1 MEKAIVNEFL
11 IEALNKQYGE
21 AIAEEVIEGYKCK
34 RYTTLR
40 INTLKCKASDVLKEL
55 DDLGIVYE
63 QNKLFVDALIIKN
76 RTSKE
81 MLELNLCKEGK
92 IYLQSLSSQLPAL
105 LLAPSESCDIL
116 DMCASPGSKTTY
128 LAQLVNN
135 NAFITACEIDKIR
148 MERLKSNVAKLGV
161 TCVNF
166 MCTDSRKL
174 DDFFR
179 FDQILLDAPC
189 SGSGTL
195 SIYDKSMS
203 KFSKTLVYNSSK
215 LQFELL
221 KKALT
226 ILKPGH
232 EMIYSTCSILDIEN
246 EEVLNKILKICKC
259 EIIKFSDEVSKYL
272 PLLPTK
278 IEGTLCIKPNE
289 YFEGFYVAKIRK
301 INK

>member
-1 MEKAIVNEFL
+1 MDNIVINDFL
-11 IEALNKQYGE
+11 IEALTKQYGQALTLE
-21 AIAEEVIEGYKCK
+21 IIEGYKCK
-34 RYTTLR
+34 RYTTIR
-40 INTLKCKASDVLKEL
+40 VNTLKTTVLDVINEFNK
-55 DDLGIVYE
+55 LGIEYE
-63 QNKLFVDALIIKN
+63 QNDLFSHALIIKN
-76 RTSKE
+76 KTSKE
-81 MLELNLCKEGK
+81 MLELDLCKEGK
-92 IYLQSLSSQLPAL
+92 IYLQSLSSQLPAIL
-105 LLAPSESCDIL
+105 LEPKESCDIL

-135 NAFITACEIDKIR
+135 NSFITACEIDKIR
-148 MERLKSNVAKLGV
+148 MERLKSNVLKLGV
-161 TCVNF
+161 SCVNF
-166 MCTDSRKL
+166 MTVDSRKL

-203 KFSKTLVYNSSK
+203 KFSKALVYNSSK

-226 ILKPGH
+226 ILKPSQ

-246 EEVLNKILKICKC
+246 EEVLNKILKVFKC
-259 EIIKFSDEVSKYL
+259 EIIPFDEKIKKNLS
-272 PLLPTK
+272 LLPSK
-278 IEGTLCIKPNE
+278 VEGTLCIKPNC
-289 YFEGFYVAKIRK
+289 YFEGFFVAKIKK

>member
-1 MEKAIVNEFL
+1 MENMGLNEFL
-11 IEALNKQYGE
+11 IEHLNKQYGKTL
-21 AIAEEVIEGYKCK
+21 AEEIVEGYKCQ

-40 INTLKCKASDVLKEL
+40 INTLLTTKMEVLSVL
-55 DDLGIVYE
+55 DSLDIKYE
-63 QNKLFVDALIIKN
+63 EVPLFHHALVILNKN
-76 RTSKE
+76 SKE
-81 MLELNLCKEGK
+81 MLELEICKSGK

-105 LLAPSESCDIL
+105 LLYPKEKCDIL

-148 MERLKSNVAKLGV
+148 MERLKFNVNKLGA

-166 MCTDSRKL
+166 ICTDSRKL
-174 DDFFR
+174 DDYFR

-195 SIYDKSMS
+195 SVHDKSMM
-203 KFSKTLVYNSSK
+203 KFSKALVYNSSK
-215 LQFELL
+215 LQTELL

-226 ILKPGH
+226 ILKPGQ

-246 EEVLNKILKICKC
+246 ENVVNNVLKSMKC
-259 EIIKFSDEVSKYL
+259 SVIPFSEDVKNLL
-272 PLLPTK
+272 PLLPTT
-278 IEGTLCIKPNE
+278 IEGSLCIKPNQ
-289 YFEGFYVAKIRK
+289 YFEGFYVVKLK
-301 INK
+301 KT

>member
-1 MEKAIVNEFL
+1 MENMGLNEFL
-11 IEALNKQYGE
+11 IEHLNKQYGKTL
-21 AIAEEVIEGYKCK
+21 AEEIVEGYKCQ

-40 INTLKCKASDVLKEL
+40 INTLLTSKIEVLSVL
-55 DDLGIVYE
+55 DSLDIKYE
-63 QNKLFVDALIIKN
+63 EVPLFNDALVILNKN
-76 RTSKE
+76 SKE
-81 MLELNLCKEGK
+81 MLELELCKSGK

-105 LLAPSESCDIL
+105 LLYPKEKCDIL

-148 MERLKSNVAKLGV
+148 MERLKFNVNKLGA

-166 MCTDSRKL
+166 ICTDSRKL
-174 DDFFR
+174 DDYFR

-195 SIYDKSMS
+195 SVHDKSMM
-203 KFSKTLVYNSSK
+203 KFSKALVYNSSK
-215 LQFELL
+215 LQTELL

-226 ILKPGH
+226 ILKPGQ

-246 EEVLNKILKICKC
+246 ENVVNNVLKSMKC
-259 EIIKFSDEVSKYL
+259 SVIPFSEDVRNLL
-272 PLLPTK
+272 PLLPTT
-278 IEGTLCIKPNE
+278 IEGSLCIKPNQ
-289 YFEGFYVAKIRK
+289 YFEGFYVVKLKKA
-301 INK
+301 

>member
-1 MEKAIVNEFL
+1 MDNVIINDFL
-11 IEALNKQYGE
+11 IEALTKQYGQALALE
-21 AIAEEVIEGYKCK
+21 IAEGYKCK
-34 RYTTLR
+34 RYTTIR
-40 INTLKCKASDVLKEL
+40 INTLKTSILEVTNEFNK
-55 DDLGIVYE
+55 LGIEYE
-63 QNKLFVDALIIKN
+63 QNALFTHALIIKN
-76 RTSKE
+76 KTSKE
-81 MLELNLCKEGK
+81 MLELDLCKKGK
-92 IYLQSLSSQLPAL
+92 IYLQSLSSQLPAIL
-105 LLAPSESCDIL
+105 LEPKESCDIL

-135 NAFITACEIDKIR
+135 NSFITACEIDKIR
-148 MERLKSNVAKLGV
+148 MEILNANVNNLGV
-161 TCVNF
+161 SCVNF
-166 MCTDSRKL
+166 MTVDSRKL

-203 KFSKTLVYNSSK
+203 KFSKALVFNSSK

-259 EIIKFSDEVSKYL
+259 EIIPFNESIKKNLS
-272 PLLPTK
+272 LLPSRV
-278 IEGTLCIKPNE
+278 EGALCIKPDC
-289 YFEGFYVAKIRK
+289 YFEGFFVAKIKK

>member
-1 MEKAIVNEFL
+1 MNNTLINEFL
-11 IEALNKQYGE
+11 VEALDKQYGG
-21 AIAEEVIEGYKCK
+21 AIKEEIIEGYKCI
-34 RYTTLR
+34 RYTTIR
-40 INTLKCKASDVLKEL
+40 INTLKTNKEEVIEEFNT
-55 DDLGIVYE
+55 LGILYE
-63 QNKLFVDALIIKN
+63 ETPLFVDALIIKN
-76 RTSKE
+76 KNNKE
-81 MLELNLCKEGK
+81 MLDLNLCKEGK

-105 LLAPSESCDIL
+105 LLNPKEFCDIL

-128 LAQLVNN
+128 IAQLVNN
-135 NAFITACEIDKIR
+135 NSFITACEIDKIR
-148 MERLKSNVAKLGV
+148 MERLKSNVSKLGA

-166 MCTDSRKL
+166 MCVDSRKL
-174 DDFFR
+174 DDYFR

-203 KFSKTLVYNSSK
+203 KFSKALVFNSSK

-226 ILKPGH
+226 ILKPGC

-246 EEVLNKILKICKC
+246 EEVVNKILKLNNCIVVP
-259 EIIKFSDEVSKYL
+259 FDEEVKKHL

-278 IEGTLCIKPNE
+278 IDGTLCIKPNE
-289 YFEGFYVAKIRK
+289 YFEGFYVAKIKK

>member
-1 MEKAIVNEFL
+1 MENMGLNEFL
-11 IEALNKQYGE
+11 IEHLNKQYGKTL
-21 AIAEEVIEGYKCK
+21 AEEIVEGYKCQ

-40 INTLKCKASDVLKEL
+40 INTLLTTKMEVLSVL
-55 DDLGIVYE
+55 DSLDIKYE
-63 QNKLFVDALIIKN
+63 EVPLFHDALVILNKN
-76 RTSKE
+76 SKE
-81 MLELNLCKEGK
+81 MLELEICKSGK

-105 LLAPSESCDIL
+105 LLYPKEKCDIL

-148 MERLKSNVAKLGV
+148 MERLKFNVNKVGA

-166 MCTDSRKL
+166 ICTDSRKL
-174 DDFFR
+174 DDYFR

-195 SIYDKSMS
+195 SVHDKSMM
-203 KFSKTLVYNSSK
+203 KFSKALVYNSSK
-215 LQFELL
+215 LQTELL

-226 ILKPGH
+226 ILKPGQ

-246 EEVLNKILKICKC
+246 ENVVNNVLKSMKC
-259 EIIKFSDEVSKYL
+259 SVIPFSEDVRNLL
-272 PLLPTK
+272 PLLPTT
-278 IEGTLCIKPNE
+278 IEGSLCIKPNQ
-289 YFEGFYVAKIRK
+289 YFEGFYVVKLKKA
-301 INK
+301 

>member
-1 MEKAIVNEFL
+1 MDNIVINSFL
-11 IEALNKQYGE
+11 IEALTKQYGQALTLE
-21 AIAEEVIEGYKCK
+21 IIEGYKCK
-34 RYTTLR
+34 RYTTIR
-40 INTLKCKASDVLKEL
+40 VNTLKTNVLDVINEFNK
-55 DDLGIVYE
+55 LGIEYE
-63 QNKLFVDALIIKN
+63 QNDLFSHALIIKN
-76 RTSKE
+76 KTSKE
-81 MLELNLCKEGK
+81 MLELDLCKEGK
-92 IYLQSLSSQLPAL
+92 IYLQSLSSQLPAIL
-105 LLAPSESCDIL
+105 LEPKESCDIL

-135 NAFITACEIDKIR
+135 NSFITACEIDKIR
-148 MERLKSNVAKLGV
+148 MERLKSNVLKLGV
-161 TCVNF
+161 SCVNF
-166 MCTDSRKL
+166 MTVDSRKL

-203 KFSKTLVYNSSK
+203 KFSKALVYNSSK

-226 ILKPGH
+226 ILKPNQ

-246 EEVLNKILKICKC
+246 EEVLNKILKVCKC
-259 EIIKFSDEVSKYL
+259 EIIPFDEKIKENLS
-272 PLLPTK
+272 LLPSK
-278 IEGTLCIKPNE
+278 VEGTLCIKPNC
-289 YFEGFYVAKIRK
+289 YFEGFFVAKIKK

>member
-1 MEKAIVNEFL
+1 MENIVINEFL
-11 IEALNKQYGE
+11 IESLNKQYGS
-21 AIAEEVIEGYKCK
+21 ALTEEILKGYKCK
-34 RYTTLR
+34 RYTTIR
-40 INTLKCKASDVLKEL
+40 INTLKTLKEEVLKEL
-55 DDLGIVYE
+55 DELGILYE
-63 QNKLFVDALIIKN
+63 QNELFCDALIIKN
-76 RTSKE
+76 KTSKE
-81 MLELNLCKEGK
+81 MLELELCKMGK

-105 LLAPSESCDIL
+105 LLNPKESCDIL

-135 NAFITACEIDKIR
+135 NSFITACEIDKIR
-148 MERLKSNVAKLGV
+148 MERLKSNVTKLGA

-166 MCTDSRKL
+166 LCTDSRRL

-195 SIYDKSMS
+195 SIYDKSMT
-203 KFSKTLVYNSSK
+203 KFSKALVYNSSK

-226 ILKPGH
+226 ILKPGS

-246 EEVLNKILKICKC
+246 EEVLNKILKVSKC
-259 EIIKFSDEVSKYL
+259 EIIPFDLDIKKHL
-272 PLLPTK
+272 HLLPTK
-278 IEGTLCIKPNE
+278 IDGTLCIKPDT
-289 YFEGFYVAKIRK
+289 YFEGFFVAKIRK
-301 INK
+301 LNK

>member
-1 MEKAIVNEFL
+1 MIKSLLRRDDNC
-11 IEALNKQYGE
+11 IEILK
-21 AIAEEVIEGYKCK
+21 GYKCK
-34 RYTTLR
+34 RYTTIR
-40 INTLKCKASDVLKEL
+40 INTLKTLKEEVLKEL
-55 DDLGIVYE
+55 DELGILYE
-63 QNKLFVDALIIKN
+63 QNELFCDALIIKN
-76 RTSKE
+76 KTSKE
-81 MLELNLCKEGK
+81 MLELELCKMGK

-105 LLAPSESCDIL
+105 LLNPKESCDIL

-135 NAFITACEIDKIR
+135 NSFITACEIDKIR
-148 MERLKSNVAKLGV
+148 MERLKSNVAKLGA

-166 MCTDSRKL
+166 LCTDSRRL

-195 SIYDKSMS
+195 SIYDKSMT
-203 KFSKTLVYNSSK
+203 KFSKALVYNSSK

-226 ILKPGH
+226 ILKPGS

-246 EEVLNKILKICKC
+246 EEVLNKILKVSKC
-259 EIIKFSDEVSKYL
+259 EIIPFDLDIKKHL
-272 PLLPTK
+272 HLLPTK
-278 IEGTLCIKPNE
+278 IDGTLCIKPDT
-289 YFEGFYVAKIRK
+289 YFEGFFVAKIRK
-301 INK
+301 LNK

>member
-1 MEKAIVNEFL
+1 MENIVINEFL
-11 IEALNKQYGE
+11 IESLNKQYGSTLT
-21 AIAEEVIEGYKCK
+21 EEIIEGYKCK
-34 RYTTLR
+34 RYTTIR
-40 INTLKCKASDVLKEL
+40 INTLKTLKEEVLKEL
-55 DDLGIVYE
+55 DELGILYE
-63 QNKLFVDALIIKN
+63 QNELFCDALIIKN
-76 RTSKE
+76 KTSKE
-81 MLELNLCKEGK
+81 MLELELCKMGK

-105 LLAPSESCDIL
+105 LLNPKESCDIL

-135 NAFITACEIDKIR
+135 NSFITACEIDKIR
-148 MERLKSNVAKLGV
+148 MERLKSNVAKLGA

-166 MCTDSRKL
+166 LCTDSRRL

-195 SIYDKSMS
+195 SIYDKSMT
-203 KFSKTLVYNSSK
+203 KFSKALVYNSSK

-226 ILKPGH
+226 ILKPGS

-246 EEVLNKILKICKC
+246 EEVLNKILKVSKC
-259 EIIKFSDEVSKYL
+259 EIIPFDEDIKKYL
-272 PLLPTK
+272 HLLPTK
-278 IEGTLCIKPNE
+278 IDGTLCIKPDT
-289 YFEGFYVAKIRK
+289 YFEGFFVAKIRK
-301 INK
+301 LNK

>member
-1 MEKAIVNEFL
+1 MDNIVINDFL
-11 IEALNKQYGE
+11 IEALTKQYGQALTLE
-21 AIAEEVIEGYKCK
+21 IIEGYKCK
-34 RYTTLR
+34 RYTTIR
-40 INTLKCKASDVLKEL
+40 VNTLKTTVLDVINEFDK
-55 DDLGIVYE
+55 LGIEYE
-63 QNKLFVDALIIKN
+63 QNDLFSHALIIKN
-76 RTSKE
+76 KTSKE
-81 MLELNLCKEGK
+81 MLELDLCKEGK
-92 IYLQSLSSQLPAL
+92 IYLQSLSSQLPAIL
-105 LLAPSESCDIL
+105 LEPKESCDIL

-135 NAFITACEIDKIR
+135 NSFITACEIDKIR
-148 MERLKSNVAKLGV
+148 MERLKSNVLKLGV
-161 TCVNF
+161 SCVNF
-166 MCTDSRKL
+166 MTVDSRKL

-203 KFSKTLVYNSSK
+203 KFSKALVYNSSK

-226 ILKPGH
+226 ILKPNQ

-246 EEVLNKILKICKC
+246 EEVLNKILKVCKC
-259 EIIKFSDEVSKYL
+259 EIIPFDEKIKENLS
-272 PLLPTK
+272 LLPSK
-278 IEGTLCIKPNE
+278 VEGTLCIKPDC
-289 YFEGFYVAKIRK
+289 YFEGFFVAKIKK

>member
-1 MEKAIVNEFL
+1 MENMGLNEFL
-11 IEALNKQYGE
+11 IEHLNKQYGE
-21 AIAEEVIEGYKCK
+21 TLAEEIVEGYKCQ

-40 INTLKCKASDVLKEL
+40 INTLLTTKMEVLSVL
-55 DDLGIVYE
+55 DSLDIKYE
-63 QNKLFVDALIIKN
+63 EVPLFHDALVILNKN
-76 RTSKE
+76 SKE
-81 MLELNLCKEGK
+81 MLELEICKSGK

-105 LLAPSESCDIL
+105 LLYPKEKCDIL

-148 MERLKSNVAKLGV
+148 MERLKFNVNKLGA

-166 MCTDSRKL
+166 ICTDSRKL
-174 DDFFR
+174 DDYFR

-195 SIYDKSMS
+195 SVHDKSMM
-203 KFSKTLVYNSSK
+203 KFSKALVYNSSK
-215 LQFELL
+215 LQTELL

-226 ILKPGH
+226 ILKPGQ

-246 EEVLNKILKICKC
+246 ENVVNNVLKSMKC
-259 EIIKFSDEVSKYL
+259 SVIPFSEDVRNLL
-272 PLLPTK
+272 PLLPTT
-278 IEGTLCIKPNE
+278 IEGSLCIKPNQ
-289 YFEGFYVAKIRK
+289 YFEGFYVVKLKKA
-301 INK
+301 

>member
-1 MEKAIVNEFL
+1 MENMGLNEFL
-11 IEALNKQYGE
+11 IEHLNKQYGKTL
-21 AIAEEVIEGYKCK
+21 AEEIVEGYKCQ

-40 INTLKCKASDVLKEL
+40 INTLLTTKMEVLSVL
-55 DDLGIVYE
+55 DSLDIKYE
-63 QNKLFVDALIIKN
+63 EVPLFSDALVILNKN
-76 RTSKE
+76 SKE
-81 MLELNLCKEGK
+81 MLELEICKSGK

-105 LLAPSESCDIL
+105 LLYPKEKCDIL

-128 LAQLVNN
+128 LAQMVNN

-148 MERLKSNVAKLGV
+148 MERLKSNIAKLGV

-166 MCTDSRKL
+166 MCIDSRKL

-195 SIYDKSMS
+195 SIYDKSMT
-203 KFSKTLVYNSSK
+203 KFSKALVYNSSK

-232 EMIYSTCSILDIEN
+232 EMIYSTCSILEIEN
-246 EEVLNKILKICKC
+246 EEVLNKILKIYNC
-259 EIIKFSDEVSKYL
+259 EIIPFDDSIKQHL
-272 PLLPTK
+272 HLLPSK
-278 IEGTLCIKPNE
+278 IDGTICIKPDA
-289 YFEGFYVAKIRK
+289 YFEGFFVARIKK
-301 INK
+301 N

>member
-1 MEKAIVNEFL
+1 MNNKLINDFL
-11 IEALNKQYGE
+11 VEALTKQYQ
-21 AIAEEVIEGYKCK
+21 EELTNEIIKGYNCK
-34 RYTTLR
+34 RFTTIR
-40 INTLKCKASDVLKEL
+40 INTLKTSIEEVICVLNN
-55 DDLGIVYE
+55 LGIEYE
-63 QNKLFVDALIIKN
+63 VNPLFEHALIIKN

-81 MLELNLCKEGK
+81 MLDIDLCKEGK

-105 LLAPSESCDIL
+105 LLNPKESCDIL

-135 NAFITACEIDKIR
+135 NSFITACEIDKIR
-148 MERLKSNVAKLGV
+148 MERLKSNVSKLGV

-174 DDFFR
+174 DDYFR

-195 SIYDKSMS
+195 SIHDKSMT
-203 KFSKTLVYNSSK
+203 KFSKALVYNSGK

-221 KKALT
+221 KKTLT
-226 ILKPGH
+226 ILKPGS

-246 EEVLNKILKICKC
+246 EEVVNKILKLNNCK
-259 EIIKFSDEVSKYL
+259 IVPFDDDIKKYV

-289 YFEGFYVAKIRK
+289 YFEGFFVAKIKK

>member
-1 MEKAIVNEFL
+1 MENIVINEFL
-11 IEALNKQYGE
+11 IESLNKQYGSTLT
-21 AIAEEVIEGYKCK
+21 EEILKGYKCK
-34 RYTTLR
+34 RYTTIR
-40 INTLKCKASDVLKEL
+40 INTLKTLKEEVLKEL
-55 DDLGIVYE
+55 DELGILYE
-63 QNKLFVDALIIKN
+63 QNELFCDALIIKN
-76 RTSKE
+76 KTSKE
-81 MLELNLCKEGK
+81 MLELELCKMGK

-105 LLAPSESCDIL
+105 LLNPKESCDIL

-135 NAFITACEIDKIR
+135 NSFITACEIDKIR
-148 MERLKSNVAKLGV
+148 MERLKSNVAKLGA

-166 MCTDSRKL
+166 LCTDSRRL

-195 SIYDKSMS
+195 SIYDKSMT
-203 KFSKTLVYNSSK
+203 KFSKALVYNSSK

-226 ILKPGH
+226 ILKPGS

-246 EEVLNKILKICKC
+246 EEVLNKILKVSKC
-259 EIIKFSDEVSKYL
+259 EIIPFDEDIKKHL
-272 PLLPTK
+272 HLLPTK
-278 IEGTLCIKPNE
+278 IDGTLCIKPDS
-289 YFEGFYVAKIRK
+289 YFEGFFVAKIRK
-301 INK
+301 LNK

>member
-1 MEKAIVNEFL
+1 MDNIVINEFL
-11 IEALNKQYGE
+11 IEALSKQYSKEIVCEIINGYKCRRNTT
-21 AIAEEVIEGYKCK
+21 IRVNTLKTSVEEVISEFN
-34 RYTTLR
+34 R
-40 INTLKCKASDVLKEL
+40 
-55 DDLGIVYE
+55 LGIVFE
-63 QNKLFVDALIIKN
+63 QNPLFVHALIIKN
-76 RTSKE
+76 KTSKE
-81 MLELNLCKEGK
+81 ILDIDFCKEGK
-92 IYLQSLSSQLPAL
+92 IYLQSLSSQLPAIL
-105 LLAPSESCDIL
+105 LNPKESCDIL

-148 MERLKSNVAKLGV
+148 MERLKSNVLRLGA

-166 MCTDSRKL
+166 MCVDSRKL

-203 KFSKTLVYNSSK
+203 KFSKALVYNSSK

-226 ILKPGH
+226 ILKPGCQ
-232 EMIYSTCSILDIEN
+232 MIYSTCSILDIEN
-246 EEVLNKILKICKC
+246 CEVLNKILKVCNC
-259 EIIKFSDEVSKYL
+259 EIIPFDEEIKEYL
-272 PLLPTK
+272 HLLPSK
-278 IEGTLCIKPNE
+278 IEGTFCIKPDE
-289 YFEGFYVAKIRK
+289 YFEGFFVAKIRK

>member
-1 MEKAIVNEFL
+1 MDNIVINDFL
-11 IEALNKQYGE
+11 IEALTKQYGQALTLE
-21 AIAEEVIEGYKCK
+21 IIEGYKCK
-34 RYTTLR
+34 RYTTIR
-40 INTLKCKASDVLKEL
+40 VNTLKTTVLDVINEFNK
-55 DDLGIVYE
+55 LGIEYE
-63 QNKLFVDALIIKN
+63 QNDLFSHALIIKN
-76 RTSKE
+76 KTSKE
-81 MLELNLCKEGK
+81 MLELDLCKEGK
-92 IYLQSLSSQLPAL
+92 IYLQSLSSQLPAIL
-105 LLAPSESCDIL
+105 LEPKESCDIL

-135 NAFITACEIDKIR
+135 NSFITACEIDKIR
-148 MERLKSNVAKLGV
+148 MERLKSNVLKLGV
-161 TCVNF
+161 SCVNF
-166 MCTDSRKL
+166 MTVDSRKL

-203 KFSKTLVYNSSK
+203 KFSKALVFNSSK

-226 ILKPGH
+226 ILKPNQ

-246 EEVLNKILKICKC
+246 EEVLNKILNVCKC
-259 EIIKFSDEVSKYL
+259 EIIPFDEKIKENLS
-272 PLLPTK
+272 LLPSK
-278 IEGTLCIKPNE
+278 VEGALCIKPNC
-289 YFEGFYVAKIRK
+289 YFEGFFVAKIKK